1 MCEYKRPIAIL
12 CCCASLLP
20 AKQAHAFWPV
30 LDFGEIIPIVSNVT
44 TTLDSLSQ
52 AKEQLKQL
60 EDAIRAIGESI
71 DTINQFSQDLRKN
84 IQDMTGIINDIQD
97 TVNIIPGVDA
107 DFGNITDTL
116 NQANEMQSG
125 FAGSLTDQ
133 TNNVLNQ
140 TTNMNNKISSG
151 IDSAQS
157 AAHKAQDSLNKANKS
172 DEEGEETEE
181 GKDGQNKENNLDIK
195 EEIAEKEEDTEKKKD
210 FWDKVKDKSEQ
221 VSDLTEDANK
231 ALDQVDKT
239 GLIDTGDIRDTINSV
254 NNNQENIV
262 DLADTSKSGYE
273 DLKGEVD
280 KAKDEKL
287 LDELKDKYTGKDS
300 GDLLDKLDKASDDL
314 SSTAENVSDA
324 LGKVDETGLV
334 DTGDIQDTINSVNNK
349 QEDINDLANFSKEG
363 LGDLKDEI
371 DKAKDEGLMDTLKD
385 KYTGENSGN
394 LIDKIKQGSEDL
406 SDVAENVEKALDKA
420 DKEGG
425 IDTGG
430 IGNTIEK
437 VNEKQEDLSGKAED
451 AEKAYNKAKDKYNE
465 YREKKQ
471 QKKEQE
477 EQKEKEEASSESD
490 TGNVPVEEE
499 EEEEEVSEYSAEEA
513 AEEMKLGFD
522 TVKDESRKVAE
533 RVNDSFDASISTL
546 NQTAQKSLDVFA
558 RLEKAL
564 AGIDGISAEEKTK
577 LQERLAKLKKE
588 QQDVSDRAIAV
599 MEAVK
604 DNYNLE
610 YQDKVADGISN
621 YEKLVNEFLRG
632 NTSKEMVFAA
642 GEQLKK
648 EISGINVMPDK
659 GILDEINRREAKV
672 KEDLIILT
680 EDIKKANQQ

>member
-20 AKQAHAFWPV
+20 VKQAHAFWPV

-97 TVNIIPGVDA
+97 TVNVIPGVDA

-125 FAGSLTDQ
+125 FAGSLTSQ
-133 TNNVLNQ
+133 TNDILGQ
-140 TTNMNNKISSG
+140 TSGLSDKVTSS

-157 AAHKAQDSLNKANKS
+157 AAHDAQNFLNDAQDKAN
-172 DEEGEETEE
+172 
-181 GKDGQNKENNLDIK
+181 NPDIK
-195 EEIAEKEEDTEKKKD
+195 DTVAETGDTESKKN

-254 NNNQENIV
+254 NNKQENIV
-262 DLADTSKSGYE
+262 DMADTSKSGYE

-280 KAKDEKL
+280 KAKEDNI
-287 LDELKDKYTGKDS
+287 LDELKEKYTGEDS
-300 GDLLDKLDKASDDL
+300 GNWMDKINQASDDL
-314 SSTAENVSDA
+314 SNAAGNASDA
-324 LGKVDETGLV
+324 LGKVDKTGLV
-334 DTGDIQDTINSVNNK
+334 NTDGIQDTINSVNNK
-349 QEDINDLANFSKEG
+349 QESITDLANTSKDG
-363 LGDLKDEI
+363 LDDLKSEV
-371 DKAKDEGLMDTLKD
+371 DKAKDEGLVDALKD

-394 LIDKIKQGSEDL
+394 LIDKIKQGSDDL
-406 SDVAENVEKALDKA
+406 SNATEGIGNALDKIN
-420 DKEGG
+420 ETGI

-430 IGNTIEK
+430 FGNALDNI
-437 VNEKQEDLSGKAED
+437 NQKQENLSGKAED
-451 AEKAYNKAKDKYNE
+451 AEKAYNKAKDKYDE
-465 YREKKQ
+465 YREKK
-471 QKKEQE
+471 
-477 EQKEKEEASSESD
+477 EQKEKGEAASESD
-490 TGNVPVEEE
+490 NVPVEEE
-499 EEEEEVSEYSAEEA
+499 EEEEEVSEYSAKEA

-546 NQTAQKSLDVFA
+546 NQTAQKSLSVFA

-564 AGIDGISAEEKTK
+564 AGIDSISAEEKKK
-577 LQERLAKLKKE
+577 LQERLTRLKKE

-672 KEDLIILT
+672 KEELIILT
-680 EDIKKANQQ
+680 EDIKKQINNKN

>member
-20 AKQAHAFWPV
+20 VKQAHAFWPV

-125 FAGSLTDQ
+125 FAGSLTSQ
-133 TNNVLNQ
+133 TNDILGQ
-140 TTNMNNKISSG
+140 TSGLSDKVTSS

-157 AAHKAQDSLNKANKS
+157 AAHDAQNFLNDAQDKAN
-172 DEEGEETEE
+172 
-181 GKDGQNKENNLDIK
+181 NPDIK
-195 EEIAEKEEDTEKKKD
+195 DTIAETEDTESKKN

-254 NNNQENIV
+254 NNKQENIV
-262 DLADTSKSGYE
+262 DMADTSKSGYE

-280 KAKDEKL
+280 KAKEDNI
-287 LDELKDKYTGKDS
+287 LDELKEKYTGEDS
-300 GDLLDKLDKASDDL
+300 GNWMDKINQASDDL
-314 SSTAENVSDA
+314 SNAAGNASDA
-324 LGKVDETGLV
+324 LGKVDKTGLV
-334 DTGDIQDTINSVNNK
+334 NTDGIQDTINSVNNK
-349 QEDINDLANFSKEG
+349 QESITDLANTSKDG
-363 LGDLKDEI
+363 LDDLKSEV
-371 DKAKDEGLMDTLKD
+371 DKAKDEGLVDALKD

-394 LIDKIKQGSEDL
+394 LIDKIKQGSDDL
-406 SDVAENVEKALDKA
+406 SNATEGIGNALDKIN
-420 DKEGG
+420 ETGI

-430 IGNTIEK
+430 FGNALDNI
-437 VNEKQEDLSGKAED
+437 NQKQENLSGKAED
-451 AEKAYNKAKDKYNE
+451 AEKAYNKAKDKYDE
-465 YREKKQ
+465 YREKK
-471 QKKEQE
+471 
-477 EQKEKEEASSESD
+477 EQKEKREAASESD
-490 TGNVPVEEE
+490 NVPVEEE
-499 EEEEEVSEYSAEEA
+499 EEEEEVSEYSAKEA

-546 NQTAQKSLDVFA
+546 NQTAQKSLSVFA

-564 AGIDGISAEEKTK
+564 AGIDSISAEEKKK
-577 LQERLAKLKKE
+577 LQERLTRLKKE

-632 NTSKEMVFAA
+632 NANKETVFAA

-672 KEDLIILT
+672 KEELIILT
-680 EDIKKANQQ
+680 EDIKKQINNKN

>member
-20 AKQAHAFWPV
+20 VKQAHAFWPV

-125 FAGSLTDQ
+125 FAGSLTSQ
-133 TNNVLNQ
+133 TNDILGQ
-140 TTNMNNKISSG
+140 TSGLSDKVTSS

-157 AAHKAQDSLNKANKS
+157 AAHDAQNFLNDAQDKAN
-172 DEEGEETEE
+172 
-181 GKDGQNKENNLDIK
+181 NPDIK
-195 EEIAEKEEDTEKKKD
+195 DTVAETGDTESKKN

-254 NNNQENIV
+254 NNKQENIV
-262 DLADTSKSGYE
+262 DMADTSKSGYE

-280 KAKDEKL
+280 KAKEDNI
-287 LDELKDKYTGKDS
+287 LDELKEKYTGEDS
-300 GDLLDKLDKASDDL
+300 GNWMDKINQASDDL
-314 SSTAENVSDA
+314 SNAAGNASDA
-324 LGKVDETGLV
+324 LGKVDKTGLV
-334 DTGDIQDTINSVNNK
+334 NTDGIQDTINSVNNK
-349 QEDINDLANFSKEG
+349 QESITDLANTSKDG
-363 LGDLKDEI
+363 LDDLKSEV
-371 DKAKDEGLMDTLKD
+371 DKAKDEGLVDALKD

-394 LIDKIKQGSEDL
+394 LIDKIKQGSDDL
-406 SDVAENVEKALDKA
+406 SNATEGIGNALDKIN
-420 DKEGG
+420 ETGI

-430 IGNTIEK
+430 FGNALDNI
-437 VNEKQEDLSGKAED
+437 NQKQENLSGKAED
-451 AEKAYNKAKDKYNE
+451 AEKAYNKAKDKYDE
-465 YREKKQ
+465 YREKK
-471 QKKEQE
+471 
-477 EQKEKEEASSESD
+477 EQKEKREAASESD
-490 TGNVPVEEE
+490 NVPVEEE
-499 EEEEEVSEYSAEEA
+499 EEEEEVSEYSAKEA

-546 NQTAQKSLDVFA
+546 NQTAQKSLSVFA

-564 AGIDGISAEEKTK
+564 AGIDSISAEEKKK
-577 LQERLAKLKKE
+577 LQERLTRLKKE

-632 NTSKEMVFAA
+632 NANKETVFAA

-672 KEDLIILT
+672 KEELIILT
-680 EDIKKANQQ
+680 EDIKKQINNKN

>member
-20 AKQAHAFWPV
+20 VKQAHAFWPV

-97 TVNIIPGVDA
+97 TVNVIPGVDA

-125 FAGSLTDQ
+125 FAGSLTSQ
-133 TNNVLNQ
+133 TNDILGQ
-140 TTNMNNKISSG
+140 TSGLSDKVTSS

-157 AAHKAQDSLNKANKS
+157 AAHDAQDFLNDAQDKAN
-172 DEEGEETEE
+172 
-181 GKDGQNKENNLDIK
+181 NPDIK
-195 EEIAEKEEDTEKKKD
+195 DTVAETEDTESKKN

-254 NNNQENIV
+254 NNKQENIV
-262 DLADTSKSGYE
+262 DMADTSKSGYE

-280 KAKDEKL
+280 KAKEDNI
-287 LDELKDKYTGKDS
+287 LDELKEKYTGEDS
-300 GDLLDKLDKASDDL
+300 GNWMDKINQASDDL
-314 SSTAENVSDA
+314 SNAAGNASDA
-324 LGKVDETGLV
+324 LGKVDKTGLV
-334 DTGDIQDTINSVNNK
+334 NTDGIQDTINSVNNK
-349 QEDINDLANFSKEG
+349 QESITDLANTSKDG
-363 LGDLKDEI
+363 LDDLKSEV
-371 DKAKDEGLMDTLKD
+371 DKAKDEGLVDALKD

-394 LIDKIKQGSEDL
+394 LIDKIKQGSDDL
-406 SDVAENVEKALDKA
+406 SNATEGIGNALDKIN
-420 DKEGG
+420 ETGI

-430 IGNTIEK
+430 FGNALDNI
-437 VNEKQEDLSGKAED
+437 NQKQENLSGKAED
-451 AEKAYNKAKDKYNE
+451 AEKAYNKAKDKYDE
-465 YREKKQ
+465 YREKK
-471 QKKEQE
+471 
-477 EQKEKEEASSESD
+477 EQKEKREAASESD
-490 TGNVPVEEE
+490 NVPVEEE
-499 EEEEEVSEYSAEEA
+499 EEEEEVSEYSAKEA

-546 NQTAQKSLDVFA
+546 NQTAQKSLSVFA

-564 AGIDGISAEEKTK
+564 AGIDSISAEEKKK
-577 LQERLAKLKKE
+577 LQERLTRLKKE

-632 NTSKEMVFAA
+632 NANKETVFAA

-672 KEDLIILT
+672 KEELIILT

>member
-20 AKQAHAFWPV
+20 VKQAHAFWPV

-97 TVNIIPGVDA
+97 TVNVIPGVDA

-125 FAGSLTDQ
+125 FAGSLTSQ
-133 TNNVLNQ
+133 TNDILGQ
-140 TTNMNNKISSG
+140 TSGLSDKVTSS

-157 AAHKAQDSLNKANKS
+157 AAHDAQNFLNDAQDKAN
-172 DEEGEETEE
+172 
-181 GKDGQNKENNLDIK
+181 NPDIK
-195 EEIAEKEEDTEKKKD
+195 DTVAETGDTESKKN

-254 NNNQENIV
+254 NNKQENIV
-262 DLADTSKSGYE
+262 DMADTSKSGYE

-280 KAKDEKL
+280 KAKEDNI
-287 LDELKDKYTGKDS
+287 LDELKEKYTGEDS
-300 GDLLDKLDKASDDL
+300 GNWMDKINQASDDL
-314 SSTAENVSDA
+314 SNAAGNASDA
-324 LGKVDETGLV
+324 LGKVDKTGLV
-334 DTGDIQDTINSVNNK
+334 NTDGIQDTINSVNNK
-349 QEDINDLANFSKEG
+349 QESITDLANTSKDG
-363 LGDLKDEI
+363 LDDLKSEV
-371 DKAKDEGLMDTLKD
+371 DKAKDEGLVDALKD

-394 LIDKIKQGSEDL
+394 LIDKIKQGSDDL
-406 SDVAENVEKALDKA
+406 SNATEGIGNALDKIN
-420 DKEGG
+420 ETGI

-430 IGNTIEK
+430 FGNALDNI
-437 VNEKQEDLSGKAED
+437 NQKQENLSGKAED
-451 AEKAYNKAKDKYNE
+451 AEKAYNKAKDKYDE
-465 YREKKQ
+465 YREKK
-471 QKKEQE
+471 
-477 EQKEKEEASSESD
+477 EQKEKGEAASESD
-490 TGNVPVEEE
+490 NVPVEEE
-499 EEEEEVSEYSAEEA
+499 EEEEEVSEYSAKEA

-546 NQTAQKSLDVFA
+546 NQTAQKSLSVFA

-564 AGIDGISAEEKTK
+564 AGVDSISAEEKKK
-577 LQERLAKLKKE
+577 LQERLTGLKKE

-672 KEDLIILT
+672 KEELIILT
-680 EDIKKANQQ
+680 EDIKKQINNKN

>member
-20 AKQAHAFWPV
+20 VKQAHAFWPV

-97 TVNIIPGVDA
+97 TVNVIPGVDA

-125 FAGSLTDQ
+125 FAGSLTSQ
-133 TNNVLNQ
+133 TNDILGQ
-140 TTNMNNKISSG
+140 TSGLSDKVTSS

-157 AAHKAQDSLNKANKS
+157 AAHDAQNFLNDAQDKAN
-172 DEEGEETEE
+172 
-181 GKDGQNKENNLDIK
+181 NPDIK
-195 EEIAEKEEDTEKKKD
+195 DTVAETGDTESKKN

-254 NNNQENIV
+254 NNKQENIV
-262 DLADTSKSGYE
+262 DMADTSKSGYE

-280 KAKDEKL
+280 KAKEDNI
-287 LDELKDKYTGKDS
+287 LDELKEKYTGEDS
-300 GDLLDKLDKASDDL
+300 GNWMDKINQASDDL
-314 SSTAENVSDA
+314 SNAAGNASDA
-324 LGKVDETGLV
+324 LGKVDKTGLV
-334 DTGDIQDTINSVNNK
+334 NTDGIQDTINSVNNK
-349 QEDINDLANFSKEG
+349 QESITDLANTSKDG
-363 LGDLKDEI
+363 LDDLKSEV
-371 DKAKDEGLMDTLKD
+371 DKAKDEGLVDALKD

-394 LIDKIKQGSEDL
+394 LIDKIKQGSDDL
-406 SDVAENVEKALDKA
+406 SNATEGIGNALDKIN
-420 DKEGG
+420 ETGI

-430 IGNTIEK
+430 FGNALDNI
-437 VNEKQEDLSGKAED
+437 NQKQENLSGKAED
-451 AEKAYNKAKDKYNE
+451 AEKAYNKAKDKYDE
-465 YREKKQ
+465 YREKK
-471 QKKEQE
+471 
-477 EQKEKEEASSESD
+477 EQKEKREAASESD
-490 TGNVPVEEE
+490 NVPVEEE
-499 EEEEEVSEYSAEEA
+499 EEEEEVSEYSAKEA

-546 NQTAQKSLDVFA
+546 NQTAQKSLSVFA

-564 AGIDGISAEEKTK
+564 AGIDSISAEEKKK
-577 LQERLAKLKKE
+577 LQERLTRLKKE

-632 NTSKEMVFAA
+632 NANKETVFAA

-672 KEDLIILT
+672 KEELIILT
-680 EDIKKANQQ
+680 EDIKKQINNKN